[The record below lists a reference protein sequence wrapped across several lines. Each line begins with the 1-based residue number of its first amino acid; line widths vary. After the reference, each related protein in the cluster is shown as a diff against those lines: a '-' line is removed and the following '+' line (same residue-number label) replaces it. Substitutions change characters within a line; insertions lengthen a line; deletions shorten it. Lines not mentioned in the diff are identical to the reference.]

1 MLGER
6 DATRLLVFGSA
17 LLRRIPVVSGPVGIF
32 GIMTMPEDE
41 KQEVPAEPDVN
52 GAARISGTTGKK
64 D

>member
-17 LLRRIPVVSGPVGIF
+17 LPRRIPVVSGPVGIF

-41 KQEVPAEPDVN
+41 KQEVPAGPDGN
-52 GAARISGTTGKK
+52 GAARISGTKGKK